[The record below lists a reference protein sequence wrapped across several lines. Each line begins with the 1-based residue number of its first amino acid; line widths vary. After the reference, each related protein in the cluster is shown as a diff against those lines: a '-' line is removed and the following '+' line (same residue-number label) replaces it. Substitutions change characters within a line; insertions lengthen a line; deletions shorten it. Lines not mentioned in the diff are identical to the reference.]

1 MFTIFDVA
9 TGITGTAEFA
19 PAFPAFSRAFP
30 PNVGLAVGLQ
40 SEMKLAFSLDTMIIG
55 LHKKQNR
62 YIYYDQKK
70 RPLGICNG
78 SLIFLQALSPVLLV
92 GVREVS
98 NIRGKISLI
107 LRFLYNLRFVYTCK
121 LNLNVFAKL
130 RSAANHVFI
139 SATVTFATFA
149 VNFNFPL

>member
-1 MFTIFDVA
+1 M
-9 TGITGTAEFA
+9 
-19 PAFPAFSRAFP
+19 
-30 PNVGLAVGLQ
+30 
-40 SEMKLAFSLDTMIIG
+40 
-55 LHKKQNR
+55 
-62 YIYYDQKK
+62 
-70 RPLGICNG
+70 
-78 SLIFLQALSPVLLV
+78 LV
-92 GVREVS
+92 GVVFERFRT
-98 NIRGKISLI
+98 RGKISLI